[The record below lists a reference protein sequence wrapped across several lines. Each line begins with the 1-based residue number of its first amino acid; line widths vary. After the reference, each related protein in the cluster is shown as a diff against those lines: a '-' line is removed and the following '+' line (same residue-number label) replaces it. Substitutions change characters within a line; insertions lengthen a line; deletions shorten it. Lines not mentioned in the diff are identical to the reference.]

1 MWTTGKLCLVKFS
14 TVKSTT
20 VSLSSTS
27 ASHPSPHPRDL
38 TMVPLTELQSLR
50 GQFRNLPYQAIS
62 ARLAD
67 VEPLEGDWKPED
79 TVWFN
84 ARVSDKQFVSVVKAV
99 VGTGGEVVVALS
111 LVDTSHPSEDSFIS
125 QELIQV

>member
-1 MWTTGKLCLVKFS
+1 
-14 TVKSTT
+14 
-20 VSLSSTS
+20 
-27 ASHPSPHPRDL
+27 
-38 TMVPLTELQSLR
+38 MVPLTELQSLR

-125 QELIQV
+125 QELIQVRRWFLSFRLVVGSD